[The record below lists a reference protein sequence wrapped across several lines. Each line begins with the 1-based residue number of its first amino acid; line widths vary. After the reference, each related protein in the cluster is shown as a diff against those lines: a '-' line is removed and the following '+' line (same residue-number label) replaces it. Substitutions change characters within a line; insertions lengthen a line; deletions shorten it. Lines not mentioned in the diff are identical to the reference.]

1 MSDRIRLAVSIIAA
15 IALGLISIIAPVF
28 VLSQTHYDAPLFPLV
43 RSGVEGISFL
53 TLAFLLL
60 SGVLLGIAC
69 PRHPLFIGVCT
80 MAAFPLLAIAEISV
94 SPTSHNL
101 WPFEFIIYGFVSLI
115 AVLGAFIGSFI
126 YRRTHKQAQP
136 LTGANVG

>member
-1 MSDRIRLAVSIIAA
+1 MSERIRLAVGIIAA
-15 IALGLISIIAPVF
+15 VILGLVSVIAPVF

-43 RSGVEGISFL
+43 RSGVEGMSSLAL
-53 TLAFLLL
+53 TFLLL
-60 SGVLLGIAC
+60 SGVLLGIVC
-69 PRHPLFIGVCT
+69 PRHPLLLGAST
-80 MAAFPLLAIAEISV
+80 MSAFPLLAIAEMSV

-101 WPFEFIIYGFVSLI
+101 WPFEFVIYGFVSLV

-136 LTGANVG
+136 SS